1 MIKFLMKWK
10 LVFNH
15 LKNFKKMNEVFV
27 VVPYSRM
34 RYLDYPGFVNDIVGV
49 LAKYNVA
56 DLYIEGPSNRLL
68 AIQTELNELEVT
80 YRKFPK
86 TDELAELRSTRG
98 TMIDTILRLLKNLN
112 KAGLASQAD
121 MLKLVTPFLE
131 RYMSSIQDSDTELK
145 RELIRQLGKNFD
157 ENVAVKQALESL
169 GLKLFVD
176 ELRTVQTKI
185 EETQQEQI
193 ALLSKNIVMDKKE
206 LTSRAVSTLKHL
218 FHAIELAQLDHA
230 ELDYTELVNELNKY
244 LSVYITALRT
254 RITIQKKAVAGKKE
268 AMKKAT
274 DPTPTSDAVA

>member
-1 MIKFLMKWK
+1 
-10 LVFNH
+10 
-15 LKNFKKMNEVFV
+15 MNEVFV
-27 VVPYSRM
+27 VAPYSRM
-34 RYLDYPGFVNDIVGV
+34 RYLDYPGFVNDIVGI

-56 DLYIEGPSNRLL
+56 DLYIEGPSNRVL

-86 TDELAELRSTRG
+86 TDELTELRSIRG

-157 ENVAVKQALESL
+157 DNLAAKQALESL

-176 ELRTVQTKI
+176 ELRAVQTKI
-185 EETQQEQI
+185 EETQNEQI

-206 LTSRAVSTLKHL
+206 LTSRAVSTLKNL

-244 LSVYITALRT
+244 MSVYITSLRT
-254 RITIQKKAVAGKKE
+254 RITIQKKAVAAKKE

-274 DPTPTSDAVA
+274 VPTPTSDAVA